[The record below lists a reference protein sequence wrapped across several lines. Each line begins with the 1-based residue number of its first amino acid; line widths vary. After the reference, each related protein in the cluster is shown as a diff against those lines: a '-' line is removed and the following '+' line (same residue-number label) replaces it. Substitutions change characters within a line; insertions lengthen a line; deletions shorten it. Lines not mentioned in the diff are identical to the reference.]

1 MEAFEVVLVIV
12 GLLALVGISI
22 MIFRALMR
30 PVVVLG
36 TIALL
41 GWMLFFYQNMV
52 DTQSKDVIIN
62 EQTEQQEG
70 K

>member
-12 GLLALVGISI
+12 GLLALVGVSI

-41 GWMLFFYQNMV
+41 GWLLFFYQNVV

-62 EQTEQQEG
+62 EQT

>member
-12 GLLALVGISI
+12 GLLALVGVSI

-41 GWMLFFYQNMV
+41 GWLLFFYQNVV
-52 DTQSKDVIIN
+52 DTQSKDVIVN
-62 EQTEQQEG
+62 EQTE
-70 K
+70 